1 MDRGV
6 TENIENFVFL
16 PDLLALLFF
25 FFLLFFFNDILL
37 FTLSL
42 GCPSAVVIRMLP
54 VTVLCGSWCAG
65 ADKPGCRVHG
75 DLAQAVSDPPVMVR
89 DVLVR

>member
-1 MDRGV
+1 MG
-6 TENIENFVFL
+6 NIENFVFL

-25 FFLLFFFNDILL
+25 FFLSFFFNDILL

-42 GCPSAVVIRMLP
+42 GCPSAVVICMLP

-65 ADKPGCRVHG
+65 ADKPGCHVLG
-75 DLAQAVSDPPVMVR
+75 DLAQAVSEIPQ
-89 DVLVR
+89 